1 MGLPWNTNQHLY
13 ARKVITHYTR
23 SSADSDGAFF
33 NPTDTMKKLFLF
45 ASAILTLSA
54 CSQKEA
60 AQTTAPAAETDST
73 YTVSGQLVIAHEV
86 RAFTADGDTTEQ
98 WIIDK
103 SGKLISD
110 YRSLTGDGVEKAT
123 PVKAVLKVKNLGKL
137 DDGFAADYDNALEVV
152 EIVSLQPL
160 E

>member
-1 MGLPWNTNQHLY
+1 
-13 ARKVITHYTR
+13 
-23 SSADSDGAFF
+23 
-33 NPTDTMKKLFLF
+33 MKKLFLF
-45 ASAILTLSA
+45 ASAILALSA
-54 CSQKEA
+54 CSQKAA
-60 AQTTAPAAETDST
+60 AQTAAPATETDST

>member
-1 MGLPWNTNQHLY
+1 
-13 ARKVITHYTR
+13 
-23 SSADSDGAFF
+23 
-33 NPTDTMKKLFLF
+33 MKKLFLF
-45 ASAILTLSA
+45 ASAILALSA

-60 AQTTAPAAETDST
+60 AQTAAPATETDST

-123 PVKAVLKVKNLGKL
+123 PVKAVLKVKNLTRRRFRRRLRQCAGSSGNRLPPAVGIK
-137 DDGFAADYDNALEVV
+137 ALNR
-152 EIVSLQPL
+152 L
-160 E
+160 

>member
-1 MGLPWNTNQHLY
+1 
-13 ARKVITHYTR
+13 
-23 SSADSDGAFF
+23 
-33 NPTDTMKKLFLF
+33 MKKLFLF
-45 ASAILTLSA
+45 ASAILALSA
-54 CSQKEA
+54 CSQKKA
-60 AQTTAPAAETDST
+60 AQTAAPATETDST

-98 WIIDK
+98 RIIDK

-110 YRSLTGDGVEKAT
+110 YRSLTGDGVETAT

-137 DDGFAADYDNALEVV
+137 DDGFAAEYDNALEVV

>member
-1 MGLPWNTNQHLY
+1 
-13 ARKVITHYTR
+13 
-23 SSADSDGAFF
+23 
-33 NPTDTMKKLFLF
+33 MKKLFLY
-45 ASAILTLSA
+45 ASAILALSA
-54 CSQKEA
+54 CSQKKA
-60 AQTTAPAAETDST
+60 AQTAAPAAETDST

-123 PVKAVLKVKNLGKL
+123 PIKAVLKVKNLGKL

>member
-1 MGLPWNTNQHLY
+1 
-13 ARKVITHYTR
+13 
-23 SSADSDGAFF
+23 
-33 NPTDTMKKLFLF
+33 MKKLFLF
-45 ASAILTLSA
+45 ASAILALSA
-54 CSQKEA
+54 CSQKEV
-60 AQTTAPAAETDST
+60 AQTAAPATETDST

-86 RAFTADGDTTEQ
+86 RTFTADGDTTEQ

>member
-1 MGLPWNTNQHLY
+1 MNFGV
-13 ARKVITHYTR
+13 RVDEVR
-23 SSADSDGAFF
+23 
-33 NPTDTMKKLFLF
+33 
-45 ASAILTLSA
+45 
-54 CSQKEA
+54 KEA
-60 AQTTAPAAETDST
+60 AQTAAPAAETDST

>member
-1 MGLPWNTNQHLY
+1 
-13 ARKVITHYTR
+13 
-23 SSADSDGAFF
+23 
-33 NPTDTMKKLFLF
+33 MKKLFLL
-45 ASAILTLSA
+45 ASAILALSA

-60 AQTTAPAAETDST
+60 AQTAAPATETDST

-110 YRSLTGDGVEKAT
+110 YRSLTGDGVETAT

-137 DDGFAADYDNALEVV
+137 DDGFAAEYDNALEVV

>member
-1 MGLPWNTNQHLY
+1 
-13 ARKVITHYTR
+13 
-23 SSADSDGAFF
+23 
-33 NPTDTMKKLFLF
+33 MKKLFLF
-45 ASAILTLSA
+45 ASAILALSA

-60 AQTTAPAAETDST
+60 AQTAAPATETDST

-137 DDGFAADYDNALEVV
+137 DDGFAAEYDNALEVV
-152 EIVSLQPL
+152 EIISLQPL
-160 E
+160 EQKP

>member
-1 MGLPWNTNQHLY
+1 
-13 ARKVITHYTR
+13 
-23 SSADSDGAFF
+23 
-33 NPTDTMKKLFLF
+33 MKKLFLF
-45 ASAILTLSA
+45 ASAILALSA
-54 CSQKEA
+54 CSQKET
-60 AQTTAPAAETDST
+60 AQTAAPATETDST

>member
-1 MGLPWNTNQHLY
+1 MN
-13 ARKVITHYTR
+13 
-23 SSADSDGAFF
+23 
-33 NPTDTMKKLFLF
+33 KLFRL
-45 ASAILTLSA
+45 ASAILALSA

-60 AQTTAPAAETDST
+60 AQTAAPATETDST

-86 RAFTADGDTTEQ
+86 RAFTADGVTTEQ

>member
-1 MGLPWNTNQHLY
+1 MG
-13 ARKVITHYTR
+13 
-23 SSADSDGAFF
+23 
-33 NPTDTMKKLFLF
+33 
-45 ASAILTLSA
+45 
-54 CSQKEA
+54 
-60 AQTTAPAAETDST
+60 
-73 YTVSGQLVIAHEV
+73 
-86 RAFTADGDTTEQ
+86 
-98 WIIDK
+98 

>member
-1 MGLPWNTNQHLY
+1 
-13 ARKVITHYTR
+13 
-23 SSADSDGAFF
+23 
-33 NPTDTMKKLFLF
+33 MKKLFLL
-45 ASAILTLSA
+45 ASAILALSA

-60 AQTTAPAAETDST
+60 AQTAAPATETDST

-86 RAFTADGDTTEQ
+86 RAFTADGVTTEQ

-110 YRSLTGDGVEKAT
+110 YRSLTSDGVEKAT
-123 PVKAVLKVKNLGKL
+123 PVKAILKVKDLGKL

>member
-1 MGLPWNTNQHLY
+1 
-13 ARKVITHYTR
+13 
-23 SSADSDGAFF
+23 
-33 NPTDTMKKLFLF
+33 MKKLFLF
-45 ASAILTLSA
+45 ASAILALSA

-60 AQTTAPAAETDST
+60 AQTAAPAAETDST
-73 YTVSGQLVIAHEV
+73 YTVSGQLVIFHEV

-152 EIVSLQPL
+152 EIVSLQPRTPSND
-160 E
+160 

>member
-1 MGLPWNTNQHLY
+1 
-13 ARKVITHYTR
+13 
-23 SSADSDGAFF
+23 
-33 NPTDTMKKLFLF
+33 MKKLFLF
-45 ASAILTLSA
+45 ASAILALSA

-60 AQTTAPAAETDST
+60 AQTAAPATETDST

-86 RAFTADGDTTEQ
+86 RAFTAD
-98 WIIDK
+98 IIDK

>member
-1 MGLPWNTNQHLY
+1 
-13 ARKVITHYTR
+13 
-23 SSADSDGAFF
+23 
-33 NPTDTMKKLFLF
+33 MKKLFLL
-45 ASAILTLSA
+45 ASAILALSA

-60 AQTTAPAAETDST
+60 AQTAAPATETDST

-86 RAFTADGDTTEQ
+86 RAFTADGVTTEQ